1 MKTLIIGGGLTGQ
14 SIERFLRSQGRDYE
28 MWDTRDSEQPQRAVS
43 DYAQVVL
50 SPGVSIHHPWVEQ
63 AQSEGVAVT
72 GDIQIFFDAVKAP
85 VIAITGTNG
94 KSTVTTMVAHILEK
108 SGFNVACGGNL
119 GTPALDLL
127 NENIDVYVVEVSSFQ
142 LETVTNVRP
151 KAATILNLTDDH
163 LDRHGSMEQ
172 YLQEKLK
179 LVLHAECVVLNQSLK
194 SQVKLSQDLHW
205 VAENGSVKAFNEAV
219 AIQLCVSM
227 DVKASE
233 CEEALASYQGLR
245 HRNEV
250 VTVRDDITWSND
262 SKGTNIG
269 AMMAAVQSSPS
280 PLNQTI
286 ALLGGVSKGADFSV
300 STELLQSVQEVIVY
314 GKDRELI
321 QQQLGETV
329 RLNSVETLF
338 EACEQAK
345 QKAQFGSTVLFSPA
359 CASFDQFANFEARGE
374 AFVDWVKTHV
384 EGKSQ

>member
-1 MKTLIIGGGLTGQ
+1 
-14 SIERFLRSQGRDYE
+14 
-28 MWDTRDSEQPQRAVS
+28 VS

-194 SQVKLSQDLHW
+194 SQVKLSQELHW
-205 VAENGSVKAFNEAV
+205 VAEN
-219 AIQLCVSM
+219 
-227 DVKASE
+227 
-233 CEEALASYQGLR
+233 
-245 HRNEV
+245 
-250 VTVRDDITWSND
+250 
-262 SKGTNIG
+262 
-269 AMMAAVQSSPS
+269 
-280 PLNQTI
+280 
-286 ALLGGVSKGADFSV
+286 
-300 STELLQSVQEVIVY
+300 
-314 GKDRELI
+314 
-321 QQQLGETV
+321 
-329 RLNSVETLF
+329 
-338 EACEQAK
+338 
-345 QKAQFGSTVLFSPA
+345 
-359 CASFDQFANFEARGE
+359 
-374 AFVDWVKTHV
+374 
-384 EGKSQ
+384 